1 MKNFLFPL
9 LCFVSLYTS
18 RDSKIGLWASAKAVD
33 KSTIAEGDCIDA
45 ILPPSAI
52 VDFRRFGAAQRPIF
66 ESREVYSGLN

>member
-1 MKNFLFPL
+1 MNGH
-9 LCFVSLYTS
+9 TS